1 MIYISYFFLRKYTK
15 QYRTNIFSMLEE
27 MQVTKQHVM
36 KHPQEESMKICII
49 RCQLFYA
56 GMLNDSGVTL
66 VQLTN
71 TSANSTTK

>member
-1 MIYISYFFLRKYTK
+1 
-15 QYRTNIFSMLEE
+15 MLEE